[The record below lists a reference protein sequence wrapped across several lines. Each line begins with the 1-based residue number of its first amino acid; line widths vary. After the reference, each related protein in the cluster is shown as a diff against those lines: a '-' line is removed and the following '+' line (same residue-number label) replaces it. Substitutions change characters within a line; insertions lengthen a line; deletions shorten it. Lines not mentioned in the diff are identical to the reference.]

1 MRHHGEALR
10 ALTKNDELLAEL
22 ERDPASAPLEL
33 RARALVNYALKLT
46 RTPHEVTEADI
57 IALREAN
64 LSDAAIHDAAAITAY
79 FNFVN
84 RMASGLNV
92 ELEAAYA
99 AE

>member
-10 ALTKNDELLAEL
+10 ALTKDDDLLAAL
-22 ERDPASAPLEL
+22 ERDPVSAPLEP
-33 RARALVNYALKLT
+33 RQRALVGYALKLT
-46 RTPHEVTEADI
+46 RASSAVQEDDI
-57 IALREAN
+57 AALREAG

-92 ELEAAYA
+92 ELEAAYQ
-99 AE
+99 